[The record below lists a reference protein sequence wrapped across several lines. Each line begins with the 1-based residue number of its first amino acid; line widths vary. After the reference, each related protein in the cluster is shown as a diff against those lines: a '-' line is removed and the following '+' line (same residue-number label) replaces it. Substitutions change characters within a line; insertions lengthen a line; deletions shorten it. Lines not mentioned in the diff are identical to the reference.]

1 MKTPIALV
9 GMAVFLTGCTG
20 VELSKS
26 QNLDA
31 GGSTFTASLYE
42 GYLDLAKGEFAEG
55 DYQDTPTSSHCAHG
69 PPPVATSWRRR
80 KSPRARC
87 PSMPSRT
94 LPPRALSWFR
104 R

>member
-55 DYQDTPTSSHCAHG
+55 D
-69 PPPVATSWRRR
+69 
-80 KSPRARC
+80 
-87 PSMPSRT
+87 
-94 LPPRALSWFR
+94 
-104 R
+104 